1 MNATCSQPSAVAWNA
16 GGYAA
21 NSAVQLAWAREL
33 IARLSLR
40 GDEQVL
46 DVGCGDGKIT
56 AEIARALP
64 RGSATGTDVAPE
76 MIAFAQ
82 QTFPAAVIPNV
93 KYLVADAR
101 QLAAVDAVGNR
112 FEVVFSNA
120 ALHWVDDHPAFFR
133 GAATVLK
140 TGGRLAV
147 FSGGLGNAWDV
158 FLALRPEMR
167 APRWREYFRHL
178 ARPYFFYPTT
188 AYESWLPQ
196 SGFRLQRL
204 ELVPKDTWYD
214 GVDGFATWLRV
225 TWLPYVQR
233 VPEDLR
239 EEFITAVTRRYL
251 AVHPADE
258 QGRVHVRMMR
268 LEIAAIK
275 I

>member
-1 MNATCSQPSAVAWNA
+1 MNATCSQPAAVAWNA

-21 NSAVQLAWAREL
+21 NSAVQLSWAREL
-33 IARLSLR
+33 IARLALR

-56 AEIARALP
+56 AEIARTLP

-76 MIAFAQ
+76 MIAFANM
-82 QTFPAAVIPNV
+82 TFPRAVFPNL

-101 QLAAVDAVGNR
+101 HLDVVGSAGDR
-112 FEVVFSNA
+112 FDLIISNA
-120 ALHWVDDHPAFFR
+120 ALHWVDDHSAFFR
-133 GAATVLK
+133 GAASLLK

-167 APRWREYFRHL
+167 SPRWREYFRHL
-178 ARPYFFYPTT
+178 TRPYFFYPAA
-188 AYESWLPQ
+188 AYETWLPQ
-196 SGFRLQRL
+196 AGFRLERL

-214 GVDGFATWLRV
+214 GADGLATWLRV

-233 VPEDLR
+233 VPEAFR
-239 EEFITAVTRRYL
+239 EEFSAAVTRRYL
-251 AVHPADE
+251 AGHPADE

-268 LEIAAIK
+268 LEIAAVK

>member
-1 MNATCSQPSAVAWNA
+1 MNATCSQPAAVAWNA

-21 NSAVQLAWAREL
+21 NSAVQLSWAREL
-33 IARLSLR
+33 IARLALR

-56 AEIARALP
+56 AEISRTLP

-76 MIAFAQ
+76 MIAFANM
-82 QTFPAAVIPNV
+82 TFPRAVFPNL

-101 QLAAVDAVGNR
+101 HLDVVGSAGDR
-112 FEVVFSNA
+112 FDLISSNA
-120 ALHWVDDHPAFFR
+120 ALHWVDDHSAFFR
-133 GAATVLK
+133 GAASLLK

-167 APRWREYFRHL
+167 SPRWREYFRHL
-178 ARPYFFYPTT
+178 TRPYFFYPAA
-188 AYESWLPQ
+188 AYETWLPQ
-196 SGFRLQRL
+196 AGFRLERL
-204 ELVPKDTWYD
+204 ELVPKETWYD
-214 GVDGFATWLRV
+214 GADVLATWQRV

-233 VPEDLR
+233 VPDAFR
-239 EEFITAVTRRYL
+239 EEFIAAVTRRYL
-251 AVHPADE
+251 AGHPADE

-268 LEIAAIK
+268 LEIAAVK

>member
-1 MNATCSQPSAVAWNA
+1 VNATCSQPGAVAWNA

-21 NSAVQLAWAREL
+21 NSAVQLRWAREL
-33 IARLSLR
+33 IARLALH
-40 GDEQVL
+40 GDEHVL

-82 QTFPAAVIPNV
+82 KTFPTSAVPNL

-101 QLAAVDAVGNR
+101 HLDVVGSAGKR
-112 FEVVFSNA
+112 FDLVFSNA
-120 ALHWVDDHPAFFR
+120 ALHWVDDHSAFFR
-133 GAATVLK
+133 GAAALLK

-167 APRWREYFRHL
+167 SPRWREYFRHL
-178 ARPYFFYPTT
+178 KKPYFFYPVTDYAT
-188 AYESWLPQ
+188 WLP
-196 SGFRLQRL
+196 SAGFRLERL

-214 GVDGFATWLRV
+214 GADGLATWLRV

-233 VPEDLR
+233 VPENLR
-239 EEFITAVTRRYL
+239 EEFIAAVTRRYL
-251 AVHPADE
+251 AGHPADE

>member
-1 MNATCSQPSAVAWNA
+1 M
-16 GGYAA
+16 
-21 NSAVQLAWAREL
+21 
-33 IARLSLR
+33 
-40 GDEQVL
+40 L

-56 AEIARALP
+56 AEIARTLP

-76 MIAFAQ
+76 MITFANM
-82 QTFPAAVIPNV
+82 TFPRDAFPNL

-101 QLAAVDAVGNR
+101 HLDVVGSAGAR
-112 FEVVFSNA
+112 FDLIISNA
-120 ALHWVDDHPAFFR
+120 ALHWVDDHSAFFR
-133 GAATVLK
+133 GAASLLK

-167 APRWREYFRHL
+167 SPRWREYFRHL
-178 ARPYFFYPTT
+178 TRPYFFYPTT
-188 AYESWLPQ
+188 AYETWLPQ
-196 SGFRLQRL
+196 AGFRLERL

-214 GVDGFATWLRV
+214 GADGLATWLRV

-233 VPEDLR
+233 VPEALR
-239 EEFITAVTRRYL
+239 EEFIAAVTRRYL
-251 AVHPADE
+251 AGHPADE

>member
-1 MNATCSQPSAVAWNA
+1 MNATCSQPAAVAWNA

-21 NSAVQLAWAREL
+21 NSAVQLSWAREL
-33 IARLSLR
+33 IARLALR

-56 AEIARALP
+56 AEIARTLP

-76 MIAFAQ
+76 MIAFANM
-82 QTFPAAVIPNV
+82 TFPRAVFPNL

-101 QLAAVDAVGNR
+101 HLDVVGSAGDR
-112 FEVVFSNA
+112 FDLISSNA
-120 ALHWVDDHPAFFR
+120 ALHWVDDHSAFFR
-133 GAATVLK
+133 GAASLLK

-167 APRWREYFRHL
+167 SPRWREYFRHL
-178 ARPYFFYPTT
+178 TRPYFFYPAA
-188 AYESWLPQ
+188 AYETWLPQ
-196 SGFRLQRL
+196 AGFRLERL

-214 GVDGFATWLRV
+214 GADVLATWQRV

-233 VPEDLR
+233 VPEAFR
-239 EEFITAVTRRYL
+239 EEFIAAVTRRYL
-251 AVHPADE
+251 AGHPADE

-268 LEIAAIK
+268 LEIAAVK